1 MKLMRLEPTNEFVS
15 LRDAMDRL
23 LEDSFIRPFDGLG
36 VQTAF
41 PADLSETND
50 TYVVRASMP
59 GMKPQ
64 DIAIEAT
71 ADELTVRG
79 DVKQEETV
87 KEAAYLRKELRYG
100 KLERTFAMPLAID
113 PAKVEATF
121 EHGIVTITLP
131 KTEVVKPKTIPVRSK
146 ESKESKE

>member
-1 MKLMRLEPTNEFVS
+1 MKLMRLEPTSEFVS
-15 LRDAMDRL
+15 LRDAMDKL
-23 LEDSFIRPFDGLG
+23 VEDSFIRPFEGLG
-36 VQTAF
+36 TQSAF
-41 PADLSETND
+41 PADLSETSD
-50 TYVVRASMP
+50 AYVVRASMP

-79 DVKQEETV
+79 EVKQEETV
-87 KEAAYLRKELRYG
+87 NDAAYLRKELRYG
-100 KLERTFAMPLAID
+100 KLQRTFAMPQAVD

-146 ESKESKE
+146 E

>member
-1 MKLMRLEPTNEFVS
+1 MKLMRLEPTSEFVP

-36 VQTAF
+36 TATGF
-41 PADLSETND
+41 PVDLTETSD
-50 TYVVRASMP
+50 AYVVRASLP

-71 ADELTVRG
+71 ADELTIRG
-79 DVKQEETV
+79 EVKQEETI
-87 KEAAYLRKELRYG
+87 KNAAYLRKEIAYG
-100 KLERTFAMPLAID
+100 KIQRTFAMPLAID

-131 KTEVVKPKTIPVRSK
+131 KTEVVKPKTIPVRLK
-146 ESKESKE
+146 ERGTER

>member
-1 MKLMRLEPTNEFVS
+1 MKLMRLEPTSEFVS
-15 LRDAMDRL
+15 LRDAMDKL

-36 VQTAF
+36 GESAF

-50 TYVVRASMP
+50 AYVVRASMP

-64 DIAIEAT
+64 DIVIEAT

-79 DVKQEETV
+79 EVKQEETV
-87 KEAAYLRKELRYG
+87 KQAAYLRKELRYG
-100 KLERTFAMPLAID
+100 KLERTFEMPLAID
-113 PAKVEATF
+113 PARVEATF

-146 ESKESKE
+146 ESKA